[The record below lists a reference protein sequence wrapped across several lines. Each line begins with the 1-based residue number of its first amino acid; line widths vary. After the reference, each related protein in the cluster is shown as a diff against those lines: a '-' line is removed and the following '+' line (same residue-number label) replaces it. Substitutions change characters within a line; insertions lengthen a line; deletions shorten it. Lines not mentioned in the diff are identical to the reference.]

1 MGTETEKAYLTPY
14 EVAEL
19 LMVAPVTV
27 RSWAQKGLL
36 RSLATPGGHRRFLRE
51 DVERF
56 ARDNGVSL
64 DLRRNMGLR
73 VLIVDDDPVFTDRL
87 SAFLAERSEPVVVE
101 VAHDGFE
108 AGSKVHTFKPEVVVL
123 DLMMPALDGFRV
135 CRQIKA
141 DPTTAAIRVIAVTG
155 YPTPENV
162 RRSLKEGAA
171 CCLGKPL
178 DNDALLEA
186 LGLEAGSKRSRARA
200 QERATQAAQ
209 PNKASL
215 EAASSVLPG
224 AAGAAAESRLPLE

>member
-1 MGTETEKAYLTPY
+1 MGTETEKAYMTPY

-64 DLRRNMGLR
+64 DLRKGTGLR
-73 VLIVDDDPVFTDRL
+73 VLVVDDDPMFTDRL
-87 SAFLAERSEPVVVE
+87 SAFLAGQGERVVVE
-101 VAHDGFE
+101 VAHDGFD

-141 DPTTAAIRVIAVTG
+141 DPATAAIRVIAVTG

-186 LGLEAGSKRSRARA
+186 LGLEAGSKRSRPRA
-200 QERATQAAQ
+200 QERQAQAGPLDDAEDLAAT
-209 PNKASL
+209 L
-215 EAASSVLPG
+215 LPG
-224 AAGAAAESRLPLE
+224 TVAGPRLPLE

>member
-64 DLRRNMGLR
+64 DLRKSTGLK
-73 VLIVDDDPVFTDRL
+73 VLVVDDDPVFTDRL
-87 SAFLAERSEPVVVE
+87 SAFLAGQGERVVVE
-101 VAHDGFE
+101 VAHDGFD

-135 CRQIKA
+135 CRRIKA
-141 DPTTAAIRVIAVTG
+141 DPATAAIRVIAVTG

-186 LGLEAGSKRSRARA
+186 LGLEAGSKRSRPRA
-200 QERATQAAQ
+200 QERPAQTGQPDAEDLAA
-209 PNKASL
+209 AL
-215 EAASSVLPG
+215 LPG
-224 AAGAAAESRLPLE
+224 TVAERLPLE